1 MADYKVTDTQLVQIA
16 DAIRSKGGTSASIV
30 FPSGFISAVEAIPS
44 GTSMSL
50 ISKEISENGT
60 YLPSSDNADA
70 FSSVVVDV
78 PTGGGGVY
86 VSKTITENGTYKP
99 SDDNA
104 DAYSQ
109 VVVNVSG
116 GGEGSD
122 DYYKIVTGQSS
133 GGINDSSITVIG
145 HYLFYHN
152 DKLEWFVGNNV
163 SLIYDNAFAQTSISY
178 AIFPSCTYIS
188 DYCFY
193 NCALLETIDISMVS
207 STGTQCFTSCNSL
220 KSIFLPELSVLYP
233 QTFRSC
239 YNLSVAWF
247 EKLSYI
253 SGSSVFGNCSA
264 LKSLYLLS
272 TSVVSVQRTN
282 ILMNTPMY
290 TSAYGSY
297 GSIYVLPSLVDAYK
311 SANFWSDYSDRI
323 TAYEGE

>member
-116 GGEGSD
+116 GGGSD

-133 GGINDSSITVIG
+133 GGINDSSITVIAP
-145 HYLFYHN
+145 YLFYNN
-152 DKLEWFVGNNV
+152 DKLEWFVGNSV
-163 SLIYDNAFAQTSISY
+163 SLIDEYAFARASISY
-178 AIFPSCTYIS
+178 AIFPSCTYLS
-188 DYCFY
+188 DYCFF
-193 NCALLETIDISMVS
+193 NCALLETIDISRVS
-207 STGTQCFTSCNSL
+207 FVSQQCFVNCYSL
-220 KSIFLPELSVLYP
+220 KSIFLPEVSVLHAYV
-233 QTFRSC
+233 FRSC

-253 SGSSVFGNCSA
+253 SGSSVFANCSS

-272 TSVVSVQRTN
+272 TSVVSVQRNN
-282 ILMNTPMY
+282 IFLNTPMS
-290 TSAYGSY
+290 TSISGVY

-311 SANFWSDYSDRI
+311 SAGIWSNFSDRI